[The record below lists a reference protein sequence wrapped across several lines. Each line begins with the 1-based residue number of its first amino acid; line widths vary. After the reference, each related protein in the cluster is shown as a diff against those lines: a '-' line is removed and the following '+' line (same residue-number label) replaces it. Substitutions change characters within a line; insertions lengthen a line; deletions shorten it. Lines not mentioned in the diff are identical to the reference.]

1 MVVARRMPVS
11 VKLSVTLIWPNYIS
25 ILHPCGM
32 RGGWINLEVIPNV
45 RRDQWPREGA
55 VHGDGTVGNVRK
67 GEVGERILRLT
78 SECSHQEKDPRSQ
91 RSERSR
97 QWQHAPSKSMR
108 A

>member
-1 MVVARRMPVS
+1 MLTMVVARRMPVS
-11 VKLSVTLIWPNYIS
+11 VRLSVTLIWSNYIS
-25 ILHPCGM
+25 KQHPCGVK
-32 RGGWINLEVIPNV
+32 WPTNLEVIPNV

-55 VHGDGTVGNVRK
+55 VHGDGTVGNVRN

-97 QWQHAPSKSMR
+97 Q
-108 A
+108 